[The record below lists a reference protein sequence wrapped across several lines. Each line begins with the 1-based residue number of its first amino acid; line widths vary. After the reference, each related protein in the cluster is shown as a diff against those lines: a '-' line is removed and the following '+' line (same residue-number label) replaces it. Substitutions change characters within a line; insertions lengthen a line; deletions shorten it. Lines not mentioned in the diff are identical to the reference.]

1 MSEGLARRAAEL
13 VIPALRWNEAERA
26 YGCEGATLDEA
37 LDAGVGGFC
46 FFGGVADDAKALIAE
61 LNARSRVPLLIAS
74 DLERGAGQQFD
85 GLTGLP
91 PLAALA
97 SLNDEDAIRR
107 AARLTAREA
116 RSIGVNWIFAPVLDL
131 DIEPDNPIVG
141 TRALGGDPATV
152 ARLGTA
158 WIEGCQAERVMACGK
173 HFPGHG
179 RTTVDSHAALP
190 EVDATKQELLAAD
203 LVPFRA
209 AIDAGVAGM
218 MSAHISFPALDDS
231 RVPATLSRT
240 ILRGLLRDEMRYDGL
255 TVSDAMIMSG
265 LAEGRDESDTATRA
279 LAAGVDLLLYPQNLG
294 ATISGIEGAL
304 AGGQLAADAFRQS
317 LERRVRWA
325 AWTMTGAAV
334 APVDE
339 DRAWARDVAERVVH
353 VVRGSR
359 PSARGE
365 SVDVLIIDD
374 DMGGPYPP
382 PSREPFVQALNAAG
396 VTARRVDQPGSAP
409 LLIALFGDIR
419 SWKGRPGYSVSTR
432 EAVQRATRAVPE
444 ARVIQFSHPRLATAF
459 EAANVVCA
467 WGGERPMQE
476 AAARRLARSRD
487 LDRNTPPD
495 RKD

>member
-1 MSEGLARRAAEL
+1 VSDTHTGRAAEL
-13 VIPALRWNEAERA
+13 VIPALRWNEQQRA

-46 FFGGVADDAKALIAE
+46 FFGGVASDAKALIAE

-97 SLNDEDAIRR
+97 SLGDENVIRR
-107 AARLTAREA
+107 AARLSAREA
-116 RSIGVNWIFAPVLDL
+116 RAIGVNWIFAPVLDL

-190 EVDATKQELLAAD
+190 VVNATKQELMAAD
-203 LVPFRA
+203 FVPFRA

-231 RVPATLSRT
+231 GAPATLSRV
-240 ILRGLLRDEMRYDGL
+240 ILRGLLRDEMGYAGL

-279 LAAGVDLLLYPQNLG
+279 LAAGIDLLLYPQNLV
-294 ATISGIEGAL
+294 ATLSGIEAASDDGRLPPEAL
-304 AGGQLAADAFRQS
+304 RVS
-317 LERRVRWA
+317 IERRARWVKWTSHSPA
-325 AWTMTGAAV
+325 A
-334 APVDE
+334 APTTFDD
-339 DRAWARDVAERVVH
+339 DRAWAREVAERVVH
-353 VVRGSR
+353 LVRGVR
-359 PSARGE
+359 PSVGGRAI
-365 SVDVLIIDD
+365 DVLVIDD
-374 DMGGPYPP
+374 DIGGPYPP
-382 PSREPFVQALNAAG
+382 PSREPFIAALNSAG
-396 VTARRVDQPGSAP
+396 VQARRVAQPGSAP
-409 LLIALFGDIR
+409 LIVALFGDIR
-419 SWKGRPGYSVSTR
+419 SWKGRPGYS
-432 EAVQRATRAVPE
+432 AATKESVK
-444 ARVIQFSHPRLATAF
+444 RVTSAHPGATVVQFSHPRLAADLDATS
-459 EAANVVCA
+459 VVCA
-467 WGGERPMQE
+467 WGGERPTQE
-476 AAARRLARSRD
+476 AAAHWLAR
-487 LDRNTPPD
+487 
-495 RKD
+495 K